1 MEDFKM
7 GKKQSANLDKAN
19 LKALKTIF
27 RVMENNATTL
37 FKTSY
42 SKRVYNK
49 PNTRI
54 TGSRASKRGDK
65 QPKTKLERAE

>member
-1 MEDFKM
+1 
-7 GKKQSANLDKAN
+7 
-19 LKALKTIF
+19 
-27 RVMENNATTL
+27 MENNATTL